1 MSKRLVVSAL
11 AGAVVVG
18 GGAAATVALV
28 GTADAAAPAG
38 DPVIRRSASDPVIRR
53 SAADPVVLGG
63 AGTGALT
70 FTTSVSDDSG
80 IRGVK
85 VLAWPESSHLAPK
98 ASEVAHVE
106 SATCEASSA
115 TTSVCTYRAPVGGR
129 KDAADIPTGTW
140 YMAVLVT
147 AEDHGTTFSAKASA
161 FTVTRHAG

>member
-18 GGAAATVALV
+18 GGAAVTVALV

-38 DPVIRRSASDPVIRR
+38 DPVIGKSS
-53 SAADPVVLGG
+53 SDPVVLGD
-63 AGTGALT
+63 AGTDALT

-80 IRGVK
+80 IKGVK
-85 VLAWPESSHLAPK
+85 VLAWPKSSHLAPK
-98 ASEVAHVE
+98 ASEMAHVE
-106 SATCEASSA
+106 SATCKASSA

-129 KDAADIPTGTW
+129 KAAADIPTGTW

-147 AEDHGTTFSAKASA
+147 AEDHGTTFSAKAST